1 MKQQSLFEHEM
12 VVDSFL
18 SISIFAEGGGR
29 KSTHGLI
36 NYNLGHRYE
45 KFSLLT
51 FVSILTIIP
60 EQSP

>member
-1 MKQQSLFEHEM
+1 MTKKKTYTKVKQQSLFEHQM

-36 NYNLGHRYE
+36 NYNLGQ
-45 KFSLLT
+45 
-51 FVSILTIIP
+51 V
-60 EQSP
+60 